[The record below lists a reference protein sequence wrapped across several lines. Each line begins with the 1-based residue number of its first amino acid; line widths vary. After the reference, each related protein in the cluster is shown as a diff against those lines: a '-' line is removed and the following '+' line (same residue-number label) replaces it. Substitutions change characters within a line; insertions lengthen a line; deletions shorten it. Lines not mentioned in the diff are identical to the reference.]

1 MVFGTF
7 SPHGTFRIRLEGQI
21 LVQEVSGPWNL
32 EMVKVWAA
40 SLLPYAHQLESQ
52 GPWAALVVFE
62 GSLLTSPD
70 ALQRMRQVVAYS
82 TQNFREVACAA
93 AAGPEVEGYSLAP
106 RIWAPVYDGL
116 TPFQFFAD
124 PQVAKDWLQTH
135 IDAAAER

>member
-52 GPWAALVVFE
+52 GPWAAL
-62 GSLLTSPD
+62 TSPD
-70 ALQRMRQVVAYS
+70 ALQRMRQVVASS